1 MQSVL
6 NNIMRDLAGSKIFSV
21 AGLERY
27 ACRFFMRQCE
37 KGNRILL
44 VLLVLLVLFVCI
56 SAYMQRDQYTAF
68 LDWNTILPTTT
79 ASDPQAMAG
88 DTSKNTKGSKGEGL
102 CRSVLEEVLG
112 VELIKTR
119 SLTWLVNHET
129 NRRLEIDL
137 YCEDRKLGFEI
148 DGCGHHAFIPGFH
161 GTRENF
167 EKSQGR
173 DRLKDEL
180 CKKNG
185 VLLIRIPYWVTSPVQ
200 DPMHG
205 RDPLPKNMNPRER
218 LLLHISTWPS
228 FEYKYPD
235 LYDRVRLHM

>member
-1 MQSVL
+1 MPSIL
-6 NNIMRDLAGSKIFSV
+6 NNIMKDLAGSKIFSI
-21 AGLERY
+21 AGIERTV
-27 ACRFFMRQCE
+27 CRFFVRQCE
-37 KGNRILL
+37 KGNR
-44 VLLVLLVLFVCI
+44 VLLMLLFVLVIFVCI
-56 SAYMQRDQYTAF
+56 SAYIQRNQYTAF
-68 LDWNTILPTTT
+68 IDWNAILPTTAKAT
-79 ASDPQAMAG
+79 TSV
-88 DTSKNTKGSKGEGL
+88 DTTNNAKGSKGEGF

-112 VELIKTR
+112 LEFIKTR
-119 SLTWLVNHET
+119 SLEWLVNPET

-137 YCEDRKLGFEI
+137 YCEERKLGFEI
-148 DGCGHHAFIPGFH
+148 DGCSHHAFIPGFH

-185 VLLIRIPYWVTSPVQ
+185 VLLIRIPYWVTSPGQ

-205 RDPLPKNMNPRER
+205 RDPLPKDMNPRAR

-228 FEYKYPD
+228 FEYTYPD